1 MNAAIMGFLSLLID
15 PIKSFFTNRKEL
27 AMAKHTRDL
36 AILQS
41 QAKLA
46 EDKQSFDHAWEM
58 ASLQDKD
65 KGLRYLSF
73 FMFTS
78 PIIIT
83 VLAPVYGFELFERL
97 ELVPEWI
104 LQIWFYMIAGIWGL
118 ASLKDT
124 VPQIIQGMRRSHP
137 TNTKDK

>member
-1 MNAAIMGFLSLLID
+1 MNTLWVTTLVNLFVD
-15 PIKSFFTNRKEL
+15 PIKTFFSNRKDIK
-27 AMAKHTRDL
+27 MAEHQRDMAL
-36 AILQS
+36 LTS

-46 EDKQSFDHAWEM
+46 EDKQSFNHAWEM
-58 ASLQDKD
+58 ASLKDKD

-78 PIIIT
+78 PILIAVISPAHGT
-83 VLAPVYGFELFERL
+83 ELFSRL

-104 LQIWFYMIAGIWGL
+104 LQIWFYMIAGIWGI

-124 VPQIIQGMRRSHP
+124 VPQIIKSLRRTPSL
-137 TNTKDK
+137 KD